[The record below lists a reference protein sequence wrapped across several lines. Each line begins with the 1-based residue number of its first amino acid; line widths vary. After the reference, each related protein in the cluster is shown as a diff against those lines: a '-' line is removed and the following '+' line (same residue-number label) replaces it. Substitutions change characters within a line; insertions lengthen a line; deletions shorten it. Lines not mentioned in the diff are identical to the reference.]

1 MPSTSKNK
9 GVIEL
14 PFNEHLVSSN
24 PALEMLC
31 NYLLPI
37 LLKKLKL
44 QRVTKS
50 YRVVLEILILN
61 FFIIHKAD
69 KNKIGNFQQGLPM
82 QSKYY
87 SKNSRP
93 NQNNKI
99 TYKVLKNLKES
110 LEDLKYI
117 RQVSTHFHGEL
128 VGKTRTF
135 VPTAKF
141 YKLMDKSRLRIGSIG
156 IDTETFQTVR
166 MRDVKPLKPKGQKT
180 RPKGKL
186 ISYEPTPEIIDW
198 IYQVQTFNQ
207 QARLRH
213 VDIYVTDKE
222 MITIRKKLSKD
233 DEQNDEQ
240 FKYIPFHNKFLY
252 RSFNNNKWNNGGRFY
267 GPFWQGIPSG
277 FRHRI
282 TIDNHI
288 TTEKDYTAI
297 HYYLLY
303 DEMKAEYPE
312 KLVYQGFFDPY
323 DLANYNPQWK
333 QQDVQ
338 KHRKTTKLAM
348 NFILNAETEEKG
360 ISACR
365 DKLRGKLPEG
375 YDTWKDFVN
384 HIREVH
390 SPISHAFLSGKGIE
404 YQFKDSQV
412 ALRVLEIMAKEHGQ
426 LALPVHD
433 SFIVRVKD
441 ENLLEEAMQKATKEI
456 LDISIPMT
464 IASQTK
470 KIEWSETNYLPV
482 TEVKPEECSG
492 YFKRLKEWNEGYPM
506 ETTETIPNFEQE
518 LKPIKKTDLR
528 LVDRIFLSEED
539 IEIQRQQLEEG
550 IENEEDPYAWL
561 NRNPHMADPDAL

>member
-1 MPSTSKNK
+1 M
-9 GVIEL
+9 
-14 PFNEHLVSSN
+14 
-24 PALEMLC
+24 
-31 NYLLPI
+31 LPI

-44 QRVTKS
+44 QRVAKS
-50 YRVVLEILILN
+50 YRAVLEILILN
-61 FFIIHKAD
+61 FFLIHHAD
-69 KNKIGNFQQGLPM
+69 KNKIGNFQLGLPM
-82 QSKYY
+82 QSEHYTKG
-87 SKNSRP
+87 KRF

-117 RQVSTHFHGEL
+117 RQASTHFHGEL

-141 YKLMDKSRLRIGSIG
+141 YNLMDKFRLRIGSIG
-156 IDTETFQTVR
+156 IDTDTFQTVR
-166 MRDVKPLKPKGQKT
+166 MRDVKPKRIKGQKT

-186 ISYEPTPEIIDW
+186 LNYDPTPEIIDW
-198 IYQVQTFNQ
+198 ISQVQAFNQ
-207 QARLRH
+207 QARYRH

-233 DEQNDEQ
+233 NEREEQ
-240 FKYIPFHNKFLY
+240 FKYIPFHHKFLY
-252 RSFNNNKWNNGGRFY
+252 RVFNNNKWDNGGRFY
-267 GPFWQGIPSG
+267 GAFWQAIPSA

-312 KLVYQGFFDPY
+312 KLIDSGFFDPY
-323 DLANYNPQWK
+323 DFANYNPQWK
-333 QQDVQ
+333 QEDIQ
-338 KHRKTTKLAM
+338 KHRTTTKLAM
-348 NFILNAETEEKG
+348 NYILNAETELKG
-360 ISACR
+360 IQACA

-375 YDTWKDFVN
+375 YDTWKDYVN

-390 SPISHAFLSGKGIE
+390 APIGHAFLSGKGIE

-412 ALRVLEIMAKEHGQ
+412 ALRVLEIMANEHGQ

-482 TEVKPEECSG
+482 TEVRPEDCSS
-492 YFKRLKEWNEGYPM
+492 YFERLKEWNDAYPM
-506 ETTETIPNFEQE
+506 ETTERSPNFEQ
-518 LKPIKKTDLR
+518 PITPTRKTDLR
-528 LVDRIFLSEED
+528 LVDKIFLSEEQT
-539 IEIQRQQLEEG
+539 EIQRQQLAEG
-550 IENEEDPYAWL
+550 IEDKADPYAWL
-561 NRNPHMADPDAL
+561 NTNPHMADPDAL

>member
-1 MPSTSKNK
+1 MPSTSTKT

-24 PALEMLC
+24 PSLELLR

-44 QRVTKS
+44 KRVSKS
-50 YRVVLEILILN
+50 YRVVMEILILN

-69 KNKIGNFQQGLPM
+69 KNKIGNVQLGLPM
-82 QSKYY
+82 QSKHYT
-87 SKNSRP
+87 KGQRF

-99 TYKVLKNLKES
+99 TYTVLKNLKEM

-117 RQVSTHFHGEL
+117 RQVSPHYHGEL

-141 YKLMDKSRLRIGSIG
+141 YKLMDTFRLRIGSIG
-156 IDTETFQTVR
+156 IDTETYQTVR
-166 MRDVKPLKPKGQKT
+166 MRDVKPKRIKGQKT
-180 RPKGKL
+180 RPRGKL
-186 ISYEPTPEIIDW
+186 INYDPTPEIIDW
-198 IYQVQTFNQ
+198 ISQVQTFNQ
-207 QARLRH
+207 QASYRH
-213 VDIYVTDKE
+213 INIYVTDKE

-233 DEQNDEQ
+233 NEREEQ

-252 RSFNNNKWNNGGRFY
+252 RVFNNRKWDNGGRFY
-267 GPFWQGIPSG
+267 GAFWQAIPSG

-303 DEMKAEYPE
+303 DEMKADYPE
-312 KLVYQGFFDPY
+312 KLVHQGFFDPY
-323 DLANYNPQWK
+323 DLLNYNPQWK
-333 QQDVQ
+333 QEDVQ

-348 NFILNAETEEKG
+348 NFMLNAETEEQG
-360 ISACR
+360 IQACA

-375 YDTWKDFVN
+375 YSTWKDYVN

-390 SPISHAFLSGKGIE
+390 SSISHAFLSGKGIE

-412 ALRVLEIMAKEHGQ
+412 ALRVLEIMANEHGQ
-426 LALPVHD
+426 LAIPIHD

-441 ENLLEEAMQKATKEI
+441 ENLLEQAMQKATKEI
-456 LDISIPMT
+456 LGISIPMT
-464 IASQTK
+464 IASQAK

-482 TEVKPEECSG
+482 TEVNPEECSG
-492 YFKRLKEWNEGYPM
+492 YFERLKEWNEGYPM
-506 ETTETIPNFEQE
+506 ETTQTIPNFEQA
-518 LKPIKKTDLR
+518 LKPIRKTDLR

-539 IEIQRQQLEEG
+539 IKIQRQQLIEG
-550 IENEEDPYAWL
+550 IENEEDPYEWL
-561 NRNPHMADPDAL
+561 NRNQHMADPDAL